1 MECAFRVLILI
12 MKYNPLYIDKIKKG
26 DLSTYQ
32 DLYLEL
38 FPRLSSFAFNYV
50 NNKNTA
56 DDLVQDVFLK
66 LWEKRKELNIHTN
79 IKAFL
84 YKSVKNTCLNY
95 IKKSASDESKI
106 SEIQL
111 LQMEAMGD
119 HYMLQEEV
127 QSKLHKAINSLP
139 EKCKQVMLL
148 TLREYSV
155 NEIKDQMSIT
165 ENTIKTH
172 KKRAYSILRQTLRIF
187 L

>member
-1 MECAFRVLILI
+1 
-12 MKYNPLYIDKIKKG
+12 MKYNPLFVDKIRKG
-26 DLSTYQ
+26 NLSAYQ
-32 DLYLEL
+32 ELYLDL
-38 FPRLSSFAFNYV
+38 FPCLTSFAFNYV
-50 NNKNTA
+50 NDKNVA

-66 LWEKRKELNIHTN
+66 LWENRKELNIHTS

-84 YKSVKNTCLNY
+84 YRSVKNSCLNHVR
-95 IKKSASDESKI
+95 KQAFDESKI

-148 TLREYSV
+148 TLSEYSV

-172 KKRAYSILRQTLRIF
+172 KKRAYSILRQVLKVF

>member
-1 MECAFRVLILI
+1 

-32 DLYLEL
+32 DLYLDL

-50 NNKNTA
+50 NDKDAA

-66 LWEKRKELNIHTN
+66 LWEKRKELNIHSS

-84 YKSVKNTCLNY
+84 YKSVKNTCLNH
-95 IKKSASDESKI
+95 IKKSAYDESKI

-111 LQMEAMGD
+111 FQMESMGD

-127 QSKLHKAINSLP
+127 QSKLHKAIDNLP

-148 TLREYSV
+148 TLGEYSV
-155 NEIKDQMSIT
+155 NEIMDQMSIT
-165 ENTIKTH
+165 QNTIKTH
-172 KKRAYSILRQTLRIF
+172 KKKAYSILRQALKVS